1 MKGKQ
6 KEGRVYDKRQACIY
20 CGTLVSKLSSHLLHR
35 HSDEREVAELK
46 ETDPKPTD
54 NQETAEEKK
63 QKRKQQYELIRNRGN
78 FYHNQEV
85 LKQGGSNIILVRRPL
100 RKEQDNA
107 SYGPC
112 PDCLGFYL
120 TADLWRHHHYR
131 CVKKDERQRGK
142 NEVTMESNS
151 LKGEDNQMN
160 ESLKEVFVKMAR
172 DSVTLTA
179 KNDLLIQELGKQWL
193 LQTFWMKSSPKR
205 YNFVSQKM
213 REVARLL
220 QILRSFGDASAPMA
234 TFLKPGSFDTVVKGV
249 VEAAKWSGTEYK
261 IPSLALKLGHSVR
274 RLAQIKKAQ
283 ATRRQNQLEREDADF
298 FLQPL
303 DSEWQQQVSKIAHFN
318 LYNRTGLTK

>member
-1 MKGKQ
+1 
-6 KEGRVYDKRQACIY
+6 
-20 CGTLVSKLSSHLLHR
+20 
-35 HSDEREVAELK
+35 
-46 ETDPKPTD
+46 
-54 NQETAEEKK
+54 
-63 QKRKQQYELIRNRGN
+63 
-78 FYHNQEV
+78 
-85 LKQGGSNIILVRRPL
+85 
-100 RKEQDNA
+100 
-107 SYGPC
+107 
-112 PDCLGFYL
+112 
-120 TADLWRHHHYR
+120 
-131 CVKKDERQRGK
+131 
-142 NEVTMESNS
+142 
-151 LKGEDNQMN
+151 
-160 ESLKEVFVKMAR
+160 
-172 DSVTLTA
+172 
-179 KNDLLIQELGKQWL
+179 
-193 LQTFWMKSSPKR
+193 
-205 YNFVSQKM
+205 M